1 MGGLIILSVITGV
14 GIQRTQKKKKKKFE
28 LQALKVNPDLES
40 CPFQRTPVV
49 SGAMGGYA
57 EPDQHVK
64 EEEKEE
70 YGDVVLPASPPPS
83 VPPGFKSSTY
93 TMQTRLQ
100 ASKTDTLTASTFP
113 MVEVAGPDGP
123 ILVYRPRTAAD
134 VREAAE
140 HLPDPRN
147 SGMKFIEQ
155 FLNFCQEFRPTGVEI
170 RRILAKRLG
179 PGDLLKISQR
189 IPRPELKIVHVDWA
203 HAKNM
208 EYRDALLELGDALR
222 KAFPPKVDMSKIASC
237 KRKPEEQVNDYV
249 SRLTAIFSE
258 HNGLEQPGASES
270 HPCNSILT
278 GMLPELH
285 DIVIRTYVGC
295 KEECRLNDL
304 KRHAR
309 HAQLTQQQKKKAK
322 QEKTEKEL
330 HMAALTMYSALATMQ
345 GQRGRGRSR
354 GRGGKGGGRGGQ
366 HGQGSE
372 DPNTCYRCGKIGHW
386 ARDCPMNALDEQARA
401 HGTSD

>member
-1 MGGLIILSVITGV
+1 M
-14 GIQRTQKKKKKKFE
+14 
-28 LQALKVNPDLES
+28 QALKVNPDLES

-83 VPPGFKSSTY
+83 VPPGFKSSTH

-123 ILVYRPRTAAD
+123 ILVHRPRTAAD

-258 HNGLEQPGASES
+258 QWAGAAWCIGEPPLQF
-270 HPCNSILT
+270 HP
-278 GMLPELH
+278 H
-285 DIVIRTYVGC
+285 R
-295 KEECRLNDL
+295 
-304 KRHAR
+304 
-309 HAQLTQQQKKKAK
+309 
-322 QEKTEKEL
+322 
-330 HMAALTMYSALATMQ
+330 
-345 GQRGRGRSR
+345 
-354 GRGGKGGGRGGQ
+354 
-366 HGQGSE
+366 GSE
-372 DPNTCYRCGKIGHW
+372 DEAEAVDAGEKEVVEEVSTDKALKIPTPVTGV
-386 ARDCPMNALDEQARA
+386 AKLDTGLE
-401 HGTSD
+401 TVP

>member
-1 MGGLIILSVITGV
+1 MKKTQGPPPYVLSPPTAPTSVYSVT
-14 GIQRTQKKKKKKFE
+14 E

-49 SGAMGGYA
+49 SGAMGGYD

-70 YGDVVLPASPPPS
+70 YGDVVLPASPPAS
-83 VPPGFKSSTY
+83 APPVFKSSTH
-93 TMQTRLQ
+93 TMQTRQ
-100 ASKTDTLTASTFP
+100 QVSKTDTPTASTFP
-113 MVEVAGPDGP
+113 IVEVAGPDGP
-123 ILVYRPRTAAD
+123 ILVHRPWTAAD

-155 FLNFCQEFRPTGVEI
+155 FLNFCKEFRPTGVEI
-170 RRILAKRLG
+170 RRILAKRRG

-189 IPRPELKIVHVDWA
+189 NSRPELKIVHVDWA

-237 KRKPEEQVNDYV
+237 KQKPEEQVDDYV
-249 SRLTAIFSE
+249 SRLTAIFNE
-258 HNGLEQPGASES
+258 HSGLEQPGHIGAQPDASES
-270 HPCNSILT
+270 HLCNSILA

-322 QEKTEKEL
+322 KEKTEKEL
-330 HMAALTMYSALATMQ
+330 HMARDITRRLCRT
-345 GQRGRGRSR
+345 
-354 GRGGKGGGRGGQ
+354 GK
-366 HGQGSE
+366 
-372 DPNTCYRCGKIGHW
+372 
-386 ARDCPMNALDEQARA
+386 
-401 HGTSD
+401 